1 MANGISDLINNY
13 NPRAMI
19 IINADDFGL
28 GAGVDEGILQLAERR
43 KISST
48 TIVAC
53 GRHFEEGIAAL
64 KKRTPHLGTGVHLCL
79 TYEKPVLPVGK
90 IPSLVDDTGHFFSR
104 NALLKKFFFRELSF
118 SEIEAE
124 LKAQVARI
132 RDSSITISHFDG
144 HGHIQVFPWLAET
157 MTTLAKHFNVHA
169 ARMPF
174 EPLRTSHGDWLKG
187 SAARVILNAWSRKS
201 KSSGYLAGM
210 RTPDHFFGISTS
222 GRFTVDGFKN
232 FPISPGTI
240 TEIMV
245 HPGLPTP
252 DELNR
257 FNYWDDYTWKSE
269 YQALASEEMAQLL
282 DNLPG
287 ELVNFMELTK

>member
-1 MANGISDLINNY
+1 MINNH
-13 NPRAMI
+13 NPRAKI

-53 GRHFEEGIAAL
+53 GRHFEEGVSAL
-64 KKRTPHLGTGVHLCL
+64 KKRAPDLGTGVHLCL
-79 TYEKPVLPVGK
+79 TYEKPVLPAGK
-90 IPSLVDDTGHFFSR
+90 IPSLVDDAGHFFSR
-104 NALLKKFFFRELSF
+104 NTLLKKFFFRELSIP
-118 SEIEAE
+118 EIEAE
-124 LKAQVARI
+124 LKAQVGRI

-157 MTTLAKHFNVHA
+157 MTVLAKHFNVHA
-169 ARMPF
+169 ARMPL
-174 EPLRTSHGDWLKG
+174 EPLRANHGDWSKG
-187 SAARVILNAWSRKS
+187 SAARLILNAWSRKS
-201 KSSGYLAGM
+201 ISSGFLVGV

-232 FPISPGTI
+232 FPIFPGTI

-245 HPGLPTP
+245 HPGLPTQ
-252 DELNR
+252 DELTR
-257 FNYWDDYTWKSE
+257 FNYWDDYTWESE
-269 YQALASEEMAQLL
+269 YQALSSEAMVQSLE
-282 DNLPG
+282 NLPG